1 VWEIAMNTA
10 PFAPRTIAGARTE
23 RSRSL
28 ALPLRNLRRRI
39 ASAMVDGCA
48 SFARAWQHHEE
59 LMDMLH
65 LDDRLLADIGVRRSE
80 ILAAVKER
88 RWTCAT
94 WRLVATAVTRRQ
106 EAGAVDARTRMYPR
120 RQWRA
125 GAGAAVRPS
134 EAHHGNRQ
142 RRAA

>member
-1 VWEIAMNTA
+1 MNTA

-28 ALPLRNLRRRI
+28 ALPLRNLRHRI

-48 SFARAWQHHEE
+48 AFARAWQHHEE

-65 LDDRLLADIGVRRSE
+65 LDDRLLGDIGVRRSE
-80 ILAAVKER
+80 ILAAVQER

-106 EAGAVDARTRMYPR
+106 EARAVEARTRMSARP
-120 RQWRA
+120 QWRA
-125 GAGAAVRPS
+125 GTGVAARPG
-134 EAHHGNRQ
+134 EAHHDGNRQ